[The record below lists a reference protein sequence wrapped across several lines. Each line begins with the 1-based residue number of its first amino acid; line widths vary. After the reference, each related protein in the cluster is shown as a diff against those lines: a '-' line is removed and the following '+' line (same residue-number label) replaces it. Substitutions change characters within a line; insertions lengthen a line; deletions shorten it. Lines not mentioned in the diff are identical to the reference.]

1 MNINNY
7 TVDAPVF
14 TDNKQIQC
22 EFIAIDNT
30 TNKGSMMVCDCDPSD
45 QWWAL
50 VQKDW
55 TLDQIKKNTTNQVAE
70 QDEAFKLYA
79 IESGKSLGYLYDPD
93 VANPNN
99 RLILENIFT
108 KPEGTKGD
116 DLLFEV
122 KLRVFDIQEVIDS
135 TDETLKTRLRET
147 DNIMEALWIA
157 GQFLGFK

>member
-1 MNINNY
+1 MIVTNY
-7 TVDAPVF
+7 TVEQPAF
-14 TDNKQIQC
+14 TTSKQNQC
-22 EFIAIDNT
+22 EFMAVDKT
-30 TNKGSMMVCDCDPSD
+30 TKQRTLMICDCDPSN

-50 VQKDW
+50 VQKHFTIDEV
-55 TLDQIKKNTTNQVAE
+55 KKLTTKKIEDEN
-70 QDEAFKLYA
+70 EAFKLYA

-93 VANPNN
+93 AANPNN

-108 KPEGTKGD
+108 KPEGTKGE